1 MLDESTKSLPTL
13 ATKEQELALQAN
25 FYKDIADAGFPLIK
39 KYFTN
44 KQIRKNNAK
53 QDRKKKP
60 AKPVLLL
67 FLS

>member
-44 KQIRKNNAK
+44 KQIRKITPNK
-53 QDRKKKP
+53 IERKN
-60 AKPVLLL
+60 LLSQYYYC
-67 FLS
+67 F